1 MAMESWVAIF
11 VIVACVAIIMQA
23 LILAGM
29 FLAMKKTSEHVI
41 RVSSEINTKL
51 LPVLEKTNFLLE
63 DSRQRFSSVVADT
76 AEIVHVARNQ
86 ANRFDRVMAEGLE
99 LLRTQIVRADT
110 VITGVLESLEEAHTN
125 VRKTVAGPVAQVAAV
140 IRGLK
145 AGLDIFTGGK
155 TARGERSRAQSSE
168 EELFI

>member
-1 MAMESWVAIF
+1 MESWVGFF
-11 VIVACVAIIMQA
+11 VVVACIAIIMQA
-23 LILAGM
+23 LILLGM
-29 FLAMKKTSEHVI
+29 FLAMKKTSDQVI

-76 AEIVHVARNQ
+76 AEIVHIARNQ
-86 ANRFDRVMAEGLE
+86 ANRFDRVIGEGME
-99 LLRTQIVRADT
+99 LLRGQIIRADQ

-125 VRKTVAGPVAQVAAV
+125 VRKSVTGPVSQVAAV

-145 AGLDIFTGGK
+145 AGLDMFTGSK
-155 TARGERSRAQSSE
+155 SSRGERSRPQSSE

>member
-1 MAMESWVAIF
+1 MENWVAFF
-11 VIVACVAIIMQA
+11 VIVASIAIIMQA

-29 FLAMKKTSEHVI
+29 FLAMKKTSEHMI

-76 AEIVHVARNQ
+76 AEIVHIARNQ
-86 ANRFDRVMAEGLE
+86 ANRFDRVVGEGME
-99 LLRTQIVRADT
+99 LLRGQIIRADQ
-110 VITGVLESLEEAHTN
+110 VITGVLESLEEAHTQ
-125 VRKTVAGPVAQVAAV
+125 VRKTVTGPISQVAAV

-145 AGLDIFTGGK
+145 AGLDIFTSSK
-155 TARGERSRAQSSE
+155 PSKGERSRSASAE

>member
-1 MAMESWVAIF
+1 METWVAFF
-11 VIVACVAIIMQA
+11 VIVASIAIIMQA

-29 FLAMKKTSEHVI
+29 FLAMKKTSDHVI

-76 AEIVHVARNQ
+76 AEIVHIARNQ
-86 ANRFDRVMAEGLE
+86 ANRFDRVIGEGME
-99 LLRTQIVRADT
+99 LLRAQIIRADQ
-110 VITGVLESLEEAHTN
+110 VITGVLESLEEAHTQ
-125 VRKTVAGPVAQVAAV
+125 VRKSVTGPVSQVAAV
-140 IRGLK
+140 LRGLK
-145 AGLDIFTGGK
+145 AGLDMFTGGK
-155 TARGERSRAQSSE
+155 SPKGERSRASSSE

>member
-1 MAMESWVAIF
+1 MESWVGFF
-11 VIVACVAIIMQA
+11 VIVACIAIIMQA
-23 LILAGM
+23 LILLGM
-29 FLAMKKTSEHVI
+29 FLAMKKTSDQVI
-41 RVSSEINTKL
+41 RVSSEINGKL

-76 AEIVHVARNQ
+76 AEIVHIARNQ
-86 ANRFDRVMAEGLE
+86 ASRFDRVMGEGME
-99 LLRTQIVRADT
+99 LLRGQIIRADQ

-125 VRKTVAGPVAQVAAV
+125 VRKTVTGPVSQVAAV

-145 AGLDIFTGGK
+145 AGLDIFTSAK
-155 TARGERSRAQSSE
+155 TSKGERARPQSSE

>member
-1 MAMESWVAIF
+1 MENWVAFF
-11 VIVACVAIIMQA
+11 VIVACLAIVMQA

-41 RVSSEINTKL
+41 RVSTEINSKL

-76 AEIVHVARNQ
+76 AEIVHIARNQ
-86 ANRFDRVMAEGLE
+86 ANRFDHVVGEGME
-99 LLRTQIVRADT
+99 LLRSQIIRADQ

-125 VRKTVAGPVAQVAAV
+125 VRKTVTGPISQVAAV

-145 AGLDIFTGGK
+145 AGLDMFTGGK
-155 TARGERSRAQSSE
+155 TPKSERTRASSSE

>member
-1 MAMESWVAIF
+1 MESWVGIF

-23 LILAGM
+23 LILLGM
-29 FLAMKKTSEHVI
+29 FLTMKKTSDQVV

-76 AEIVHVARNQ
+76 AEIVHIARNQ
-86 ANRFDRVMAEGLE
+86 ANRFDRVLGEGME
-99 LLRTQIVRADT
+99 LLRGQIIRADQ
-110 VITGVLESLEEAHTN
+110 VITGVLESLEEAHTS
-125 VRKTVAGPVAQVAAV
+125 VRKSVTGPVSQVAAV
-140 IRGLK
+140 LRGLK
-145 AGLDIFTGGK
+145 AGLDIFTSAK
-155 TARGERSRAQSSE
+155 SSRGERSRAPSSE

>member
-1 MAMESWVAIF
+1 METWVGFF
-11 VIVACVAIIMQA
+11 VIVACAAIIMQA

-29 FLAMKKTSEHVI
+29 FLTMKKTSDHVI

-63 DSRQRFSSVVADT
+63 DSRTRISSVVADT
-76 AEIVHVARNQ
+76 AEIVHIARNQ
-86 ANRFDRVMAEGLE
+86 ANRFDRVLGEGME
-99 LLRTQIVRADT
+99 LLRGQIVRADQ
-110 VITGVLESLEEAHTN
+110 VITGVLESLEEAHTS
-125 VRKTVAGPVAQVAAV
+125 VRRTVSGPVAQVAAV

-145 AGLDIFTGGK
+145 AGLDIFTSGK
-155 TARGERSRAQSSE
+155 TSKGERSRPQSSE

>member
-1 MAMESWVAIF
+1 MDTWVAFF
-11 VIVACVAIIMQA
+11 VIVASIAIIMQA

-29 FLAMKKTSEHVI
+29 FLAMKKTSDHMI

-76 AEIVHVARNQ
+76 AEIVHIARNQ
-86 ANRFDRVMAEGLE
+86 ANRFDHIIGEGME
-99 LLRTQIVRADT
+99 LLRAQIIRADQ
-110 VITGVLESLEEAHTN
+110 VITGVLESLEEAHTQ
-125 VRKTVAGPVAQVAAV
+125 VRKSVTGPVSQVAAV
-140 IRGLK
+140 LRGLK
-145 AGLDIFTGGK
+145 AGLDMFTGGK
-155 TARGERSRAQSSE
+155 SPKGERSRASSSE

>member
-1 MAMESWVAIF
+1 MENWVAFF
-11 VIVACVAIIMQA
+11 VIVASIAIIMQA

-29 FLAMKKTSEHVI
+29 FLAMKKTSEHMI

-76 AEIVHVARNQ
+76 AEIVHIARNQ
-86 ANRFDRVMAEGLE
+86 ANRFDRVMGEGME
-99 LLRTQIVRADT
+99 LLRAQILRADQ
-110 VITGVLESLEEAHTN
+110 VISGVLESLEEAHTQ
-125 VRKTVAGPVAQVAAV
+125 VRKTVTGPVSQVVAV
-140 IRGLK
+140 LRGLK
-145 AGLDIFTGGK
+145 AGLDIFTSAKASKGEGSR
-155 TARGERSRAQSSE
+155 TASAE

>member
-1 MAMESWVAIF
+1 MDNWVAFF
-11 VIVACVAIIMQA
+11 VIVACLAIVMQA

-63 DSRQRFSSVVADT
+63 DSRMRFSSVVADT
-76 AEIVHVARNQ
+76 AEIVHIARNQ

-99 LLRTQIVRADT
+99 LLRTQIVRADQ
-110 VITGVLESLEEAHTN
+110 VITGVLESVEEAHTQ
-125 VRKTVAGPVAQVAAV
+125 VRKTVTGPVSQVAAV
-140 IRGLK
+140 LRGLK
-145 AGLDIFTGGK
+145 AGLDMITSAK
-155 TARGERSRAQSSE
+155 TPKGERSRQ
-168 EELFI
+168 

>member
-1 MAMESWVAIF
+1 MMENWVAFF
-11 VIVACVAIIMQA
+11 VIVAAVAILMQA
-23 LILAGM
+23 LILVGM
-29 FLAMKKTSEHVI
+29 FLALKKTSEHMI

-76 AEIVHVARNQ
+76 AEIVHLARNQ
-86 ANRFDRVMAEGLE
+86 ASRFDRVMGEGME
-99 LLRTQIVRADT
+99 LLRGQILRADQ
-110 VITGVLESLEEAHTN
+110 VITGVLESLEEAHTQ
-125 VRKTVAGPVAQVAAV
+125 VRKTVTGPVSQVAAV

-145 AGLDIFTGGK
+145 AGLDMFTSGRSAK
-155 TARGERSRAQSSE
+155 GERSRSQSSE

>member
-1 MAMESWVAIF
+1 MENWVAF
-11 VIVACVAIIMQA
+11 FIVVASIAILMQA

-29 FLAMKKTSEHVI
+29 FLAMKKTSDHMI

-76 AEIVHVARNQ
+76 AEIVHIARNQ
-86 ANRFDRVMAEGLE
+86 ANRFDRVVGEGME
-99 LLRTQIVRADT
+99 LLRGQIIRADQ
-110 VITGVLESLEEAHTN
+110 VITGVLESLEEAHTQ
-125 VRKTVAGPVAQVAAV
+125 VRKTVTGPVSQVMAV
-140 IRGLK
+140 LRGLK
-145 AGLDIFTGGK
+145 AGLDIFTNAK
-155 TARGERSRAQSSE
+155 TSKGERSRSASE

>member
-1 MAMESWVAIF
+1 MESWVGFF

-29 FLAMKKTSEHVI
+29 FLAMKKSSEHVI
-41 RVSSEINTKL
+41 RITTEINTKL

-76 AEIVHVARNQ
+76 AEIVHIARNQ
-86 ANRFDRVMAEGLE
+86 ANRFDRVMGEGME
-99 LLRTQIVRADT
+99 LLRTQIVRADQ

-125 VRKTVAGPVAQVAAV
+125 VRRTVTGPISQVAAV

-145 AGLDIFTGGK
+145 AGLDMFTSGK
-155 TARGERSRAQSSE
+155 ASKGERSRSASSE

>member
-1 MAMESWVAIF
+1 MDSWVAFF

-41 RVSSEINTKL
+41 RVSSEINTRL

-63 DSRQRFSSVVADT
+63 DSRTRLSSVVADT
-76 AEIVHVARNQ
+76 AEIVHIARNQ
-86 ANRFDRVMAEGLE
+86 ANRFDRVMAEGME
-99 LLRTQIVRADT
+99 LLRTQIVRADQ
-110 VITGVLESLEEAHTN
+110 VITGVLESLEEAHTR
-125 VRKTVAGPVAQVAAV
+125 VRKSVTGPVSQVVAV
-140 IRGLK
+140 LRGLK
-145 AGLDIFTGGK
+145 AGLDIFTSTK
-155 TARGERSRAQSSE
+155 SSKGEGSRTPSSE

>member
-1 MAMESWVAIF
+1 MDNWVAFF
-11 VIVACVAIIMQA
+11 VIVACLAIVMQA

-41 RVSSEINTKL
+41 RVSSEINSKL

-63 DSRQRFSSVVADT
+63 DSRMRFSSVVADT
-76 AEIVHVARNQ
+76 AEIVHIARNQ

-99 LLRTQIVRADT
+99 LLRTQIVRADQ
-110 VITGVLESLEEAHTN
+110 VITGVLESVEEAHTQ
-125 VRKTVAGPVAQVAAV
+125 VRKTVTGPVSQVAAV
-140 IRGLK
+140 LRGLK
-145 AGLDIFTGGK
+145 AGLDMITSAK
-155 TARGERSRAQSSE
+155 TPKGERSRQQASE

>member
-1 MAMESWVAIF
+1 METWVAFF
-11 VIVACVAIIMQA
+11 VIVASIAIIMQA

-29 FLAMKKTSEHVI
+29 FLAMKKTSDHVI

-76 AEIVHVARNQ
+76 AEIVHIARNQ
-86 ANRFDRVMAEGLE
+86 ANRFDRVMGEGME
-99 LLRTQIVRADT
+99 LLRAQIIRADQ
-110 VITGVLESLEEAHTN
+110 VITGVLESLEEAHTQ
-125 VRKTVAGPVAQVAAV
+125 VRKSVTGPVSQVAAV
-140 IRGLK
+140 LRGLK
-145 AGLDIFTGGK
+145 AGLDMFTGGK
-155 TARGERSRAQSSE
+155 SPKGERSRASSSE